1 MNFHRRLTLFIL
13 LGLLALPLAGNATHL
28 APFINLTEQGLTL
41 SKAGLGLR
49 NWGGGPVSLTVNVG
63 GSVRFALLYW
73 AGRERPCTLDGSG
86 TNCPFTTPYKDQ
98 LMIFNGNPL
107 TGTVIGTETQPTSA
121 GGPIL
126 NVGYFADV
134 TGIVAAAGTGSKT
147 FTLADGDTNSNLWRL
162 VGVALLVGYTDAAN
176 PLTYRVVIWDG
187 ADLAY
192 GDDPTPGENRVT
204 APATLD
210 HGAQSAD
217 RAADLYL
224 FAVDGE
230 ATRPDNTTISNNPT
244 LFNILN
250 ASDGVESDSPVNAI
264 NIPAGVST
272 TTVQMNSEPPG
283 QNPDSLLWIFVAL
296 RTPVPNLEELPPP
309 TDTTPPT
316 CPARVVAGPPTQLII
331 TFQDTDSG
339 LASIVVTQSDNADT
353 VVPPFAVGTTDPVTV
368 TATKINQSQSAHVA
382 IQATDTAGNVAN
394 CDPIVSLIQRDPKT
408 DPASTLSDVPQA
420 ENQLLVMNGKPGLKN
435 FEATV
440 NGYRFKV
447 TGLKDGE
454 QRAIDVSSAMLPG
467 ASNVITVK
475 GHGPKDS
482 WATVVVSDGS
492 VQ

>member
-1 MNFHRRLTLFIL
+1 MVFHRRLSLFIL
-13 LGLLALPLAGNATHL
+13 LGVLAQPLAGNATHL
-28 APFINLTEQGLTL
+28 MPFINLTEQGLTL
-41 SKAGLGLR
+41 SKAGVGLR
-49 NWGGGPVSLTVNVG
+49 NWGGGPVNLTVNVG
-63 GSVRFALLYW
+63 GTVRFALLYW

-107 TGTVIGTETQPTSA
+107 TGTIIGTETQPTSA

-126 NVGYFADV
+126 NIGYYADV
-134 TGIVAAAGTGSKT
+134 TGIVAAAGTGNQS
-147 FTLADGDTNSNLWRL
+147 FTLADGDNTNNLWRL
-162 VGVALLVGYTDAAN
+162 DGAVLLVGYTDAAN
-176 PLTYRVVIWDG
+176 PLSYRVVLWDG

-204 APATLD
+204 SPATLD
-210 HGAQSAD
+210 HAAQSGD
-217 RAADLYL
+217 RTADLYL

-230 ATRPDNTTISNNPT
+230 ATRPENTTISNNPT

-250 ASDGVESDSPVNAI
+250 ATDGVESDSPVNSI

-283 QNPDSLLWIFVAL
+283 QNPDSLLWIFVAV
-296 RTPVPNLEELPPP
+296 RTPIPNLGELPPGE
-309 TDTTPPT
+309 TTPPT

-331 TFQDTDSG
+331 TFQDSGSG

-368 TATKINQSQSAHVA
+368 TATKINQSQSAHVT

-394 CDPIVSLIQRDPKT
+394 CDPIVSLVQKDPKS
-408 DPASTLSDVPQA
+408 DPSSTFSDVAQS
-420 ENQLLVMNGKPGLKN
+420 EGSLLLINGKPGLKN
-435 FEATV
+435 FEAAV
-440 NGYRFKV
+440 NGVRFKV

-454 QRAIDVSSAMLPG
+454 QRTIDVSSAMLPG
-467 ASNVITVK
+467 AANVITVK
-475 GHGPKDS
+475 GHGAKDS